1 MAAKIISSRSE
12 GLKNG
17 KNYIRAEIVADSV
30 SDLTVEGISNY
41 HFTFGSIAWVV
52 DTAEWY
58 GLDSSENWVK
68 QGNSFAEGEGE

>member
-1 MAAKIISSRSE
+1 MAMKIIASRSE

-17 KNYIRAEIVADSV
+17 KNYIRAEIIADSA

-52 DTAEWY
+52 GSAE
-58 GLDSSENWVK
+58 
-68 QGNSFAEGEGE
+68 